1 MFAGKLKHN
10 FTGKRKSKWNNTPT
24 VRDGIR
30 FDSKREADYYDQ
42 LKLEQTANEVLFF
55 LMQVPI
61 RLPDGEKLR
70 IDFQVF
76 YADGSVRFIDVKG
89 KPTRDWLTK
98 KAWAENIYPIE
109 IETV

>member
-1 MFAGKLKHN
+1 MLAGKIKHN
-10 FTGKRKSKWNNTPT
+10 FRYKKNKWNNTPT

-30 FDSKREADYYDQ
+30 FDSKKEADFYAQ
-42 LKLEQTANEVLFF
+42 LKLEQAAGDVLFF
-55 LMQVPI
+55 LMQVPV

-76 YADGSVRFIDVKG
+76 YVDGTARFIDVKG
-89 KPTRDWLTK
+89 RATRDWLTK
-98 KAWAENIYPIE
+98 KAWAESIYPFE